1 MEPHPL
7 LVLDLALEVIA
18 ARDVEIGG
26 LPNVGDRIVQVLNAA
41 EEIMAVLDIAIH
53 TSEPGNLYLQVFR
66 SAELRSAP
74 RTHRDIG
81 FRGRHTSV
89 IVAEVVVNLARH
101 AIEPG
106 ELEG

>member
-1 MEPHPL
+1 MGTHPL

-26 LPNVGDRIVQVLNAA
+26 LPNVGDRIVQVLIAA
-41 EEIMAVLDIAIH
+41 EDLVAVLDIAIH
-53 TSEPGNLYLQVFR
+53 PSEPGNLYLQVFR

-81 FRGRHTSV
+81 FRGRRTSV
-89 IVAEVVVNLARH
+89 PAAEVIVGLAGD
-101 AIEPG
+101 AIEAG